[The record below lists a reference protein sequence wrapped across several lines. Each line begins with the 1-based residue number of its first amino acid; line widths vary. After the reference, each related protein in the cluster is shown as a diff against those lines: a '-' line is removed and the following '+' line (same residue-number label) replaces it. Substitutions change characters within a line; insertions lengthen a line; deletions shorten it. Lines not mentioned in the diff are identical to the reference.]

1 MHERISVHSICFP
14 NAGVDELLQNW
25 RTLGAQRVSFSS
37 PQVLEYGPQKLRA
50 ELGAAGQ
57 QTETI
62 THIFRSGALTPNMQ
76 AERGQLARAIDAAAT
91 LGARSI
97 YMLTGGRGS
106 ASWEEAASMF
116 AEALAPCRAYAQ
128 DAGIALSIENTN
140 AFHAHAHLS
149 NNLRDSITLAELAGI
164 GVCIDIFGCWTE
176 AGLHDLIRRAL
187 PRCVLVQVSDYVLG
201 DRSLPCRA
209 VPGDGTIPWPQLLQ
223 LFHESGYS
231 GTFDLELLG
240 PRIDQEGHLN
250 AVRRAADHI
259 ENCLRRLGPE
269 APDPH

>member
-14 NAGVDELLQNW
+14 NAGVEVLLQNW

-37 PQVLEYGPQKLRA
+37 PQVLDYGPQKLRA
-50 ELGAAGQ
+50 ELDAVGQ
-57 QTETI
+57 KTETV
-62 THIFRSGALTPNMQ
+62 THIFRAGALAPNMQ
-76 AERGQLARAIDAAAT
+76 AERDQLARAIDAAAI
-91 LGARSI
+91 LGANSI
-97 YMLTGGRGS
+97 YMLTGGRGT

-116 AEALAPCRAYAQ
+116 AEALVPCRALAQ
-128 DAGIALSIENTN
+128 DAGIQLAIENTN

-149 NNLRDSITLAELAGI
+149 NNLRDTITLAELASI
-164 GVCIDIFGCWTE
+164 GVCIDMFACWTE

-223 LFHESGYS
+223 LFHDSGYT
-231 GTFDLELLG
+231 GPFDLELLG

-259 ENCLRRLGPE
+259 ANYLRRL
-269 APDPH
+269 ASDPH